1 MTRYK
6 RNKQRR
12 REREQFFI
20 RGLITPLF
28 IGIVLALI
36 NWLLN
41 RF

>member
-6 RNKQRR
+6 QNKQRR
-12 REREQFFI
+12 REQEQFFI

-28 IGIVLALI
+28 IGIVLAI
-36 NWLLN
+36 VNWLLN